1 MQPTANPA
9 LTALKDIHTPEAISN
24 MPMALGYWLVL
35 ALILIALTALMFKV
49 KQARRHRAPKREVL
63 FAVAS
68 LDTSSDKHAAD
79 IPVQI
84 NSLIK
89 RAAMSYLSRE
99 QVASLQGDSWHQ
111 WMTQQVDTVN
121 PRLKALLD
129 RRYQRDGLTRKEAE
143 ELKMLATHWLK
154 QALPLKK
161 DIQNIATSNK
171 EAQC

>member
-9 LTALKDIHTPEAISN
+9 LTALKDIHTPEVISN
-24 MPMALGYWLVL
+24 MPIALGYWLVL
-35 ALILIALTALMFKV
+35 TLILIGLTALIFKL

-63 FAVAS
+63 SAVAS
-68 LDTSSDKHAAD
+68 LDTSSDKNSAD

-84 NSLIK
+84 NALIK

-99 QVASLQGDSWHQ
+99 QIAGLEGDSWHQ
-111 WMTQQVDTVN
+111 WMARQVKRSN

-129 RRYQRDGLTRKEAE
+129 RRYQREGLTQNEAE
-143 ELKMLATHWLK
+143 ELKTLATNWLK
-154 QALPLKK
+154 QALPLQK
-161 DIQNIATSNK
+161 DLQNISTSNK

>member
-35 ALILIALTALMFKV
+35 ALILIAITALIFKL

-63 FAVAS
+63 LAVAS

-84 NSLIK
+84 NALIK

-99 QVASLQGDSWHQ
+99 QVAGLQGDSWHL
-111 WMTQQVDTVN
+111 WMAQQVKLAN

-129 RRYQRDGLTRKEAE
+129 RRYQREGLTQKEAE
-143 ELKMLATHWLK
+143 ELKMLATNWLK

-161 DIQNIATSNK
+161 GVQNIGTSSK

>member
-24 MPMALGYWLVL
+24 MPIALGYWLLL
-35 ALILIALTALMFKV
+35 ALILFALTALMFKV

-63 FAVAS
+63 LAVAS
-68 LDTSSDKHAAD
+68 LDTSNETHAAD
-79 IPVQI
+79 VPVQI

-99 QVASLQGDSWHQ
+99 QVAGLHGDSWHQ
-111 WMTQQVDTVN
+111 WMAQQVNSAN

-129 RRYQRDGLTRKEAE
+129 RRYHREGLTQEEAE

-154 QALPLKK
+154 QALPLKE
-161 DIQNIATSNK
+161 DAQNIATGNK